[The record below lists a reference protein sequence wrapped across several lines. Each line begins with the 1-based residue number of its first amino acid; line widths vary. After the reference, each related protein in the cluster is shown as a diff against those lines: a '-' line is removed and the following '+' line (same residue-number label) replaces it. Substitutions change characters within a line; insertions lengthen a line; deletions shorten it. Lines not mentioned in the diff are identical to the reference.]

1 MENPLLPPA
10 APLRALPLG
19 GVPTPSCVA
28 LRASSPGVI
37 FVWRLA
43 PGKPL
48 EEALA
53 RLE

>member
-1 MENPLLPPA
+1 MADPLLPPV

-19 GVPTPSCVA
+19 GVPTPSW
-28 LRASSPGVI
+28 
-37 FVWRLA
+37 WRSA

-48 EEALA
+48 EEVLA